1 VGKVE
6 GRGKGDWLR
15 EEGWRWGR
23 LRMSNGVVVR
33 ERGRSGGGEGWGWE
47 KREKGSEWEKR
58 ECYG

>member
-33 ERGRSGGGEGWGWE
+33 ALFTTLNFPRFFSP
-47 KREKGSEWEKR
+47 
-58 ECYG
+58 

>member
-1 VGKVE
+1 
-6 GRGKGDWLR
+6 
-15 EEGWRWGR
+15 
-23 LRMSNGVVVR
+23 MSNGVVVR